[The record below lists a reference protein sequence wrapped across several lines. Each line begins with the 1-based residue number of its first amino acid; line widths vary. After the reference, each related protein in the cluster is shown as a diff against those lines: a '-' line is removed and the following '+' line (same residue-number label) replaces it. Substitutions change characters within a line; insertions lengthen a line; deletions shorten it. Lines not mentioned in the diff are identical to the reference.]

1 MRFGIIDL
9 GSNSIRLVIFEG
21 LSRNPHVIFN
31 EKAIIGLARGLND
44 TGKLNPGASE
54 LAITIVSRYHA
65 IASGFDC
72 ERLEILATA
81 AVREARDGNAFLAR
95 VQAAA
100 PSVAI
105 IVLTGNEEARISAN
119 GVLLG
124 NPSANGVIADLGGG
138 SLELA
143 RLSHG
148 EVTESVSLSIGTI
161 RLSDMSDGSLLLA
174 KSIVEEKIN
183 TVKWA
188 IPAECQN
195 IYLVGGGF
203 RAFAKLHISAIS
215 YPLSMIHNYTI
226 GKSEA
231 RNYAQKLISTKNP
244 IRDKI
249 QIVST
254 KRLDDLPFVAII
266 IREILRVFK
275 PEQVIFSANGLREG
289 WYSALLPEAIRNQ
302 DPVISAAKELGA
314 RLGRNDL
321 FPDALLVW
329 MMNININLR
338 DNEKKLLIAS
348 VLLCDVGCYD
358 HPDYRA
364 EQSFD
369 RIFLQNG
376 AGLDHVVRAF
386 LAVVIAIRYDAKLS
400 DRFLQGA
407 LYLLDERNRDIAN
420 QIGLAFR
427 LAFTLSAGIAE
438 ILKETRI
445 ESRKQGLF
453 LTLPRSNT
461 VFPGEAIDRRV
472 GFLADALRVN
482 GFVEMV

>member
-1 MRFGIIDL
+1 
-9 GSNSIRLVIFEG
+9 
-21 LSRNPHVIFN
+21 
-31 EKAIIGLARGLND
+31 
-44 TGKLNPGASE
+44 
-54 LAITIVSRYHA
+54 
-65 IASGFDC
+65 
-72 ERLEILATA
+72 
-81 AVREARDGNAFLAR
+81 
-95 VQAAA
+95 
-100 PSVAI
+100 
-105 IVLTGNEEARISAN
+105 
-119 GVLLG
+119 
-124 NPSANGVIADLGGG
+124 
-138 SLELA
+138 
-143 RLSHG
+143 
-148 EVTESVSLSIGTI
+148 
-161 RLSDMSDGSLLLA
+161 MSDGSLLLA

-203 RAFAKLHISAIS
+203 RAFAKLHISTIS

>member
-31 EKAIIGLARGLND
+31 EKAIIGLARGLNE
-44 TGKLNPGASE
+44 TGNLNPAASD
-54 LAITIVSRYHA
+54 LAITIISRYNA
-65 IASGFDC
+65 IASGFNC

-81 AVREARDGNAFLAR
+81 AVREASDGSNFLAR
-95 VQAAA
+95 VQSVV
-100 PSVAI
+100 PSVTI
-105 IVLTGNEEARISAN
+105 IVLTGDDEARISAN

-124 NPSANGVIADLGGG
+124 NAGANGLIADLGGG

-143 RLSHG
+143 HLSNG
-148 EVTESVSLSIGTI
+148 EVMDSVSLSIGTI
-161 RLSDMSDGSLLLA
+161 RLSDMSNGSLLLA
-174 KSIVEEKIN
+174 KSIVEEKIKN
-183 TVKWA
+183 INWA
-188 IPAECQN
+188 DLVGINN

-203 RAFAKLHISAIS
+203 RSFAKLHISSTS

-226 GKSEA
+226 GRNEA
-231 RNYAQKLISTKNP
+231 RNYAQKLIAAKNP
-244 IRDKI
+244 SRDKI

-254 KRLDDLPFVAII
+254 KRLDDLPYVAII
-266 IREILRVFK
+266 IRE
-275 PEQVIFSANGLREG
+275 GLREG
-289 WYSALLPEAIRNQ
+289 WYSALLPEVIRQQ

-321 FPDALLVW
+321 FPDALLIW
-329 MMNININLR
+329 MMDININLQE
-338 DNEKKLLIAS
+338 NEQKLLIAS

-386 LAVVIAIRYDAKLS
+386 LAVVIAIRYDAKLT

-407 LYLLDERNRDIAN
+407 LCLLDERRRDIAN

-438 ILKETRI
+438 ILKETKI

-453 LTLPRSNT
+453 LKLPRSNT

-472 GFLADALRVN
+472 ALLADSLRVA
-482 GFVEMV
+482 GVVEMV

>member
-31 EKAIIGLARGLND
+31 EKAIIGLARGLNE
-44 TGKLNPGASE
+44 TGNLNPAASD
-54 LAITIVSRYHA
+54 LAITIISRYNA
-65 IASGFDC
+65 IASGFNC

-81 AVREARDGNAFLAR
+81 AVREASDGSNFLAR
-95 VQAAA
+95 VQSAV
-100 PSVAI
+100 PSVTI
-105 IVLTGNEEARISAN
+105 IVLTGDDEARISAN

-124 NPSANGVIADLGGG
+124 NAGANGLIADLGGG

-143 RLSHG
+143 HLSNG
-148 EVTESVSLSIGTI
+148 EVMESVSLSIGTI
-161 RLSDMSDGSLLLA
+161 RLSDMSNGSLLLA
-174 KSIVEEKIN
+174 KSIVEEKIKN
-183 TVKWA
+183 INWA
-188 IPAECQN
+188 DLVGINN

-203 RAFAKLHISAIS
+203 RAFAKLHISSTS

-226 GKSEA
+226 GRNEA
-231 RNYAQKLISTKNP
+231 RNYAQKLIAVKNTS
-244 IRDKI
+244 RDKV

-254 KRLDDLPFVAII
+254 KRLDDLPYVAII
-266 IREILRVFK
+266 IREVLRAFK
-275 PEQVIFSANGLREG
+275 PENVIFSANGLREG
-289 WYSALLPEAIRNQ
+289 WYSALLPDVIRQQ

-321 FPDALLVW
+321 FPDALLIW
-329 MMNININLR
+329 MMDININLR
-338 DNEKKLLIAS
+338 ENEQKLLIAS

-386 LAVVIAIRYDAKLS
+386 LAVVIAIRYDAKLT

-407 LYLLDERNRDIAN
+407 LCLLDERYRDIAN

-438 ILKETRI
+438 ILKETKI

-453 LTLPRSNT
+453 LKLPRSNT

-472 GFLADALRVN
+472 ALLADSLRVA
-482 GFVEMV
+482 GVVEMV